1 MAGRKKEKSNHYVI
15 ELGLDGTVAPR
26 NDGTY
31 PYLMSLVK
39 VKDFNSVG
47 DEAPAWFTDV
57 AKGDKFVFRV
67 YNYNATNKF
76 GLEDIDLKGLFALF
90 LDPTNPRVAAACTN
104 EDMICTGRTY
114 YPDPLQAAPNSRAR
128 MGAKGWRF
136 IDDTGK
142 EHCFHF
148 TAGQKRARL
157 HVSVAATFSGENGK
171 EMRWFT
177 HDPEIF
183 VGESGRP
190 PGDGD

>member
-104 EDMICTGRTY
+104 ERSTRC
-114 YPDPLQAAPNSRAR
+114 S
-128 MGAKGWRF
+128 
-136 IDDTGK
+136 
-142 EHCFHF
+142 
-148 TAGQKRARL
+148 
-157 HVSVAATFSGENGK
+157 
-171 EMRWFT
+171 
-177 HDPEIF
+177 
-183 VGESGRP
+183 RP
-190 PGDGD
+190 PPRRGSIMSLS